1 MTPARMRA
9 LQELVNV
16 RRSIS
21 TLINELSGDPSYR
34 DFVKRLESGEEVSTR
49 AIRPGDVPPM
59 TDQEV
64 ADKYGID
71 IEPPADGTIP
81 PWVLE
86 RIGKHIADTL

>member
-49 AIRPGDVPPM
+49 ARRPGDVPPL

-64 ADKYGID
+64 EEKYGVSV
-71 IEPPADGTIP
+71 EPPTDGEIP
-81 PWVLE
+81 PWVME
-86 RIGKHIADTL
+86 RISKHITDTL